1 MSHKIMK
8 FKINKKNKSN
18 IFLKGKKI
26 YFKPFEEEDISETY
40 KRDLNDISNLGI
52 NIIFPKNKVEL
63 RSYCKMHKYSH
74 SSILFS
80 ICEVKN
86 NQTIGTTSL
95 SQINWINRNAVYG
108 RLIFKEFR
116 NNGYGTECLILLKR
130 YAFNYLNLKS
140 LYTIIFSNNKGSI
153 KSNIRSGGK
162 ICGKLKKHSFK
173 NRKYHDA
180 SLIQHLK

>member
-63 RSYCKMHKYSH
+63 SFDLVLPMS
-74 SSILFS
+74 
-80 ICEVKN
+80 
-86 NQTIGTTSL
+86 
-95 SQINWINRNAVYG
+95 
-108 RLIFKEFR
+108 
-116 NNGYGTECLILLKR
+116 
-130 YAFNYLNLKS
+130 LNLDY
-140 LYTIIFSNNKGSI
+140 LCRI
-153 KSNIRSGGK
+153 
-162 ICGKLKKHSFK
+162 
-173 NRKYHDA
+173 
-180 SLIQHLK
+180 